1 MTVLF
6 LCLAS
11 NAVRE
16 IAGYANAFRRRGVAV
31 QFVPGGTPL
40 NGDLVELVGQCSER
54 PSLILHPD
62 ADFPIMPRG
71 LNRIPIPTALLQ
83 ADPYAYTH
91 RRLRWAMLFDYVLL
105 MHEGFEERFRAA
117 GHRAP
122 LTLIHAVDRTYFE
135 CPEDCRVFE
144 VGMVGRVDGANYRTR
159 HFVLTALE
167 KEFQMNEW
175 RRQHTYQELADV
187 YRKSRIVVN
196 VGRDD
201 YPTDVSLRFAEAMAA
216 GALFVTQLPSEL
228 DRMGF
233 QDGTH
238 YAGFRHYD
246 ELASLLRNYL
256 SDEVLRRRIADCARE
271 KVMREHTYD
280 ARVEQWLNLVR
291 HDEGKLSAPARG
303 WPEAR
308 VGLTYLDYFAGNGAL
323 DCALAELREIA
334 GQSVPKAAVGAA
346 LLGRAWE
353 KRLRGRI
360 KARVGWS

>member
-1 MTVLF
+1 
-6 LCLAS
+6 
-11 NAVRE
+11 
-16 IAGYANAFRRRGVAV
+16 
-31 QFVPGGTPL
+31 
-40 NGDLVELVGQCSER
+40 
-54 PSLILHPD
+54 
-62 ADFPIMPRG
+62 
-71 LNRIPIPTALLQ
+71 
-83 ADPYAYTH
+83 
-91 RRLRWAMLFDYVLL
+91 
-105 MHEGFEERFRAA
+105 
-117 GHRAP
+117 
-122 LTLIHAVDRTYFE
+122 
-135 CPEDCRVFE
+135 
-144 VGMVGRVDGANYRTR
+144 
-159 HFVLTALE
+159 
-167 KEFQMNEW
+167 
-175 RRQHTYQELADV
+175 
-187 YRKSRIVVN
+187 
-196 VGRDD
+196 
-201 YPTDVSLRFAEAMAA
+201 
-216 GALFVTQLPSEL
+216 
-228 DRMGF
+228 MGF